1 MKVKNLIIGIIA
13 IAVIGVIIFFALKM
27 TKDIKNN
34 DVNSA
39 NVVEAESEE
48 VVNDASNVI
57 EDGNG
62 GKYPMV
68 HQVWEISDASHTSEL
83 WFKIGST
90 RTSIFGWTKEVYGI
104 AKGTDIFQEFTEEMR
119 IQLEKE
125 KEVEA
130 Q

>member
-57 EDGNG
+57 EDGN
-62 GKYPMV
+62 
-68 HQVWEISDASHTSEL
+68 ENNESSCNTSEDENEETTE
-83 WFKIGST
+83 SN
-90 RTSIFGWTKEVYGI
+90 E
-104 AKGTDIFQEFTEEMR
+104 TEET
-119 IQLEKE
+119 EKSNGCGCGCGDN
-125 KEVEA
+125 KGGCC
-130 Q
+130 

>member
-57 EDGNG
+57 EDGNENENG
-62 GKYPMV
+62 NI
-68 HQVWEISDASHTSEL
+68 ESSCNTSEDENEETTE
-83 WFKIGST
+83 SN
-90 RTSIFGWTKEVYGI
+90 E
-104 AKGTDIFQEFTEEMR
+104 TEET
-119 IQLEKE
+119 EKSNGCNCGCGDN
-125 KEVEA
+125 KGGCC
-130 Q
+130 

>member
-57 EDGNG
+57 EDGN
-62 GKYPMV
+62 
-68 HQVWEISDASHTSEL
+68 ENENENNESSCNTSEDENEETTE
-83 WFKIGST
+83 SN
-90 RTSIFGWTKEVYGI
+90 E
-104 AKGTDIFQEFTEEMR
+104 TEET
-119 IQLEKE
+119 EKSNGCSCGCGDN
-125 KEVEA
+125 KGGCC
-130 Q
+130 

>member
-1 MKVKNLIIGIIA
+1 MKVNNLIIGIIA

-57 EDGNG
+57 EDGN
-62 GKYPMV
+62 
-68 HQVWEISDASHTSEL
+68 ENENNESSCNTSEDENEEATE
-83 WFKIGST
+83 SN
-90 RTSIFGWTKEVYGI
+90 E
-104 AKGTDIFQEFTEEMR
+104 TEET
-119 IQLEKE
+119 EKSNGCGCGCGDN
-125 KEVEA
+125 KGGCC
-130 Q
+130 